1 MSSRSPFLRLPPSAA
16 TLPDLTP
23 VVEAPPVELLV
34 EHEHTC
40 PRCGAVH
47 VSLFRGTSAMCPD
60 CTEKLR
66 QAALAPV
73 EEQSEAERQAARL
86 AAWHDLCPPDY
97 RSTRWKDHPELSPL
111 CRWVAKYWWLP
122 GAERDAMQ
130 GPDGVPVFGT
140 GSQRGL
146 GLFGPTGRGKTRA
159 MYAILRRLHFA
170 GVTCAAVQAIQF
182 AEAAMLIAERAPW
195 NVRAGALDL
204 IRTCHRV
211 PVLLFDDLGKE
222 NSTPA
227 VAKAMHDLVEERK
240 AFHRT
245 LLWTSER
252 TADELAQFL
261 GTNYADGIVRRIGE
275 ITRIFH
281 TEEAIPTQAGRGVE
295 ETRSGGEPEKSSAEP
310 LSLLTE

>member
-1 MSSRSPFLRLPPSAA
+1 MTTLPPPPMPLVQAA
-16 TLPDLTP
+16 PDEFL
-23 VVEAPPVELLV
+23 AL
-34 EHEHTC
+34 HEHTC
-40 PRCGAVH
+40 PRCGSTH
-47 VSLFRGTSAMCPD
+47 QSIFRGTTAMCPD
-60 CTEKLR
+60 CTDYLR
-66 QAALAPV
+66 QEALRPAQQAEV
-73 EEQSEAERQAARL
+73 AESQEQRL
-86 AAWHDLCPPDY
+86 KAWLELCPPDY
-97 RSTRWKDHPELSPL
+97 RSTAWREHPELSPL

-122 GAERDAMQ
+122 GPERDART
-130 GPDGVPVFGT
+130 GPDGTPVFGT
-140 GSQRGL
+140 QRGL

-170 GVTCAAVQAIQF
+170 GVRCFAVQAIRF

-195 NVRAGALDL
+195 SERTPALDL

-227 VAKAMHDLVEERK
+227 VAKAMHDLVEDRK
-240 AFHRT
+240 AHHRT

-275 ITRIFH
+275 TTRIFH
-281 TEEAIPTQAGRGVE
+281 TEDTIPTQAGEVSSFKFQVS
-295 ETRSGGEPEKSSAEP
+295 SGDKSPTEP
-310 LSLLTE
+310 LSLLTSPTV